1 MESSNHMSI
10 GTATMNHSS
19 EFISTREA
27 AKLLGVGLTTVQ
39 QWVESGA
46 LPAWKTAGGHRRIPI
61 AAIESIRSRQQAAL
75 GSGSPTG
82 SANIGFKILVVE
94 DEPVLREIYG
104 QQLATWNLPI
114 QIFTAEN
121 GFEGLI
127 LVGRHVPD
135 LIITD
140 LAMPGM
146 NGFEMIR
153 NLATHSSMFTGAV
166 IVVTALSSEQIVAAG
181 GLPPGIP
188 VFPKPVSFSALRPL
202 VELMARKV
210 AVP

>member
-1 MESSNHMSI
+1 MSV
-10 GTATMNHSS
+10 GTARRNHSS

-46 LPAWKTAGGHRRIPI
+46 LPAWKTAGGHRRIPL
-61 AAIESIRSRQQAAL
+61 AAIEAIRLRQQAAI
-75 GSGSPTG
+75 GIG
-82 SANIGFKILVVE
+82 SATASATQDFKILVVE
-94 DEPVLREIYG
+94 DEPVQRELYR
-104 QQLATWNLPI
+104 QQLAAWKLPI
-114 QIFTAEN
+114 QVFTAEN

-127 LVGRHVPD
+127 LVGRHAPD

-153 NLATHSSMFTGAV
+153 NLTAQSSVFSGSI
-166 IVVTALSSEQIVAAG
+166 IVVTALHAERIAESG

-188 VFPKPVSFSALRPL
+188 IYPKPVSFIALRPL

-210 AVP
+210 AAP